1 VVADYGARVAAG
13 EVLAWIDSPD
23 LGSAQAEYRKSLSAA
38 RVQEAEYER
47 ARLLLDGRAI
57 SRGELLRREGSWQA
71 ARAELES
78 ATQTLHLLGLTR
90 SEVDALGE
98 ATPRSST
105 VYPVRSPIAGRVTER
120 SASVGGVV
128 APDTQLFVVAELDVL
143 WLTLQVFE
151 KDLPAVA
158 VGSAVSL
165 QCESHPQDRFEG
177 EIDFVADVVDPHS
190 RTIAARAVI
199 DNVEGELK
207 PGMFVYAEITAG
219 DIETVPRVLSVP
231 LSSVVDVGGR
241 DSVFIVLDDGVF
253 ELRDVRVGRRW
264 GEWVEVVEGLSTGE
278 PVVVAGTFTLK
289 SEVLEGELAGHDH

>member
-1 VVADYGARVAAG
+1 
-13 EVLAWIDSPD
+13 
-23 LGSAQAEYRKSLSAA
+23 
-38 RVQEAEYER
+38 
-47 ARLLLDGRAI
+47 
-57 SRGELLRREGSWQA
+57 
-71 ARAELES
+71 
-78 ATQTLHLLGLTR
+78 
-90 SEVDALGE
+90 
-98 ATPRSST
+98 
-105 VYPVRSPIAGRVTER
+105 VTER

-219 DIETVPRVLSVP
+219 DIEAVPRVLSVP